1 VRHFDEP
8 FGNPTAI
15 LEYIITKQMRKHV
28 TVAISGD
35 GGDELFGGYVRY
47 AGAAMARRYRQL
59 PQFLTKGLVSR
70 LSGFMNDA
78 TDGRHGFRR
87 IREFAQSAWQAEEDM

>member
-1 VRHFDEP
+1 MRHFDEP

-47 AGAAMARRYRQL
+47 AGAAMARQAIASCLSSSPR
-59 PQFLTKGLVSR
+59 GWSR
-70 LSGFMNDA
+70 ECPA
-78 TDGRHGFRR
+78 
-87 IREFAQSAWQAEEDM
+87 